1 MSGIKT
7 SLSAT
12 SRDAIWGACV
22 SALSAIPRLLRTLL
36 QLMQVKDLKDAELP
50 RLGHTLSIL
59 LQHTPLHSQLMASS
73 ALLQDIIQHLTVTP
87 RQALTWLWPIGP
99 PLAWLL
105 CVFQRCYRGATR
117 QQWVTDLLYYY
128 SVTVA
133 HGSSSR
139 QGNLGLWV
147 MRRSPWSAHLVTLN
161 SLALSAS
168 HTRGLITKVIKCII
182 FYYY

>member
-87 RQALTWLWPIGP
+87 RQALTWL
-99 PLAWLL
+99 
-105 CVFQRCYRGATR
+105 
-117 QQWVTDLLYYY
+117 
-128 SVTVA
+128 
-133 HGSSSR
+133 
-139 QGNLGLWV
+139 
-147 MRRSPWSAHLVTLN
+147 
-161 SLALSAS
+161 
-168 HTRGLITKVIKCII
+168 
-182 FYYY
+182 